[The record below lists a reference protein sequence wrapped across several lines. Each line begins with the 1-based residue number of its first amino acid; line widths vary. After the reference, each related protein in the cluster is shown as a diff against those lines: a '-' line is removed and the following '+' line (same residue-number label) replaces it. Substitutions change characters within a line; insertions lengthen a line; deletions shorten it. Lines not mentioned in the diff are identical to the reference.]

1 MRESKFRFRNPVL
14 ESMEFIVNE
23 DFNEE
28 QYEGIRISGKTQIAK
43 IRGKNEAGVKFHLKI
58 GEKEPYH
65 TCSGQEENDG
75 CYPRRHSKIV

>member
-43 IRGKNEAGVKFHLKI
+43 GRVKLSLLTNDIIFDM
-58 GEKEPYH
+58 
-65 TCSGQEENDG
+65 ENPKHVTE
-75 CYPRRHSKIV
+75 YT